1 MTSGGCKRGERT
13 ALPSSL
19 PGRVGVRG
27 ERGGKGERR
36 RERYIQ
42 RGGRE
47 RERGREREGEGEGER
62 RRERG
67 IQREGGRERETEREK
82 VIYISS

>member
-27 ERGGKGERR
+27 ERGGKGKRDIYREGEEKER
-36 RERYIQ
+36 E
-42 RGGRE
+42 GERE
-47 RERGREREGEGEGER
+47 REREREREGEREGYRGRGEE
-62 RRERG
+62 RERDRK
-67 IQREGGRERETEREK
+67 REGNLHF
-82 VIYISS
+82 